1 MKIGVVGG
9 TGYVGITLAC
19 LADFGHDV
27 VLVGRTQK
35 KVDLI
40 NNGIPP
46 IYEPGLGKILKRN
59 VESGRVHAVVDY
71 KNIENADVIFICV
84 GTPSRE
90 DGSIDLSNI
99 KEAAS
104 QIAQNLSKEKYQV
117 VVVKS
122 TVVPGTTM
130 HEIKPILEKYS
141 GKKCGQDFGLCMN
154 PEFLREGVA
163 TEDFLNPNK
172 IVIGCYDDKSYSV
185 VEGVY
190 DGFDKKIPR
199 IKTNLTTAEII
210 KYVQNSFLATKISF
224 INQIANLSEKY
235 EEPVDI
241 YEVAHAIGL
250 DPRIG
255 PHFLRAGIG
264 FGGSCFPKDVKA
276 LIAQGK
282 ELGYNLT
289 ILEEIMRVNK
299 KQPYRAVELTKEVL
313 GNLKNKNIA
322 VLGLAFK
329 SNTDDMRE
337 SPSIPI
343 IKTLVEE
350 GAKIKAYDPQAEEN
364 AKRIFGD
371 SIEYCS
377 SIEECVDGVDVC
389 LFLTGWS
396 EFKNLN
402 LSKIKCPIVDGKRV
416 LDPNE
421 VKKHSLVYRGIGWKG
436 D

>member
-1 MKIGVVGG
+1 MNIGVVGG

-27 VLVGRTQK
+27 VLVGRTKK

-40 NNGIPP
+40 NKGVSP
-46 IYEPGLGKILKRN
+46 IYELGLEKILKMN
-59 VESGRVHAVVDY
+59 VESGKVHATTDY
-71 KNIENADVIFICV
+71 KDIGDADVIFICV

-90 DGSIDLSNI
+90 DGSINLSDI
-99 KEAAS
+99 KEASS
-104 QIAQNLSKEKYQV
+104 QVARCLSKEKYHV
-117 VVVKS
+117 IVVKS
-122 TVVPGTTM
+122 TVVPGTTI
-130 HEIKPILEKYS
+130 HEIKPVLEKHS
-141 GKKCGQDFGLCMN
+141 DKKCGQDFSLCMN

-163 TEDFLNPNK
+163 VEDFLNPDK

-185 VEGVY
+185 VERVY
-190 DGFDKKIPR
+190 EGFDKKIPR
-199 IKTNLTTAEII
+199 IKTNLTTAEMI
-210 KYVQNSFLATKISF
+210 KYVQNSFLAVKISF
-224 INQIANLSEKY
+224 INQMANLSERY
-235 EEPVDI
+235 DEPVDV

-264 FGGSCFPKDVKA
+264 FGGSCFPKDVRA

-289 ILEEIMRVNK
+289 ILEEIMRVNE
-299 KQPYRAVELTKEVL
+299 KQPYRVIELIKEVL
-313 GNLKNKNIA
+313 GDLENKTIA

-329 SNTDDMRE
+329 SDTDDMRE
-337 SPSIPI
+337 SPTIPI
-343 IKTLVEE
+343 IKTLVKD

-364 AKRIFGD
+364 TKKIFGD

-377 SIEECVDGVDVC
+377 SPDECINGADVC
-389 LFLTGWS
+389 LFLTEWK

-421 VKKHSLVYRGIGWKG
+421 VKKHGLVYRGIGWKN
-436 D
+436 